1 MCFNNVLIGAVPHKF
16 DRKNNFF
23 LIPKL
28 RFPIPNDPSF
38 QKCHTDTIIDG
49 ELVLDKEPDGRVSYM
64 TASD

>member
-1 MCFNNVLIGAVPHKF
+1 MYSSVPVPHKF

-64 TASD
+64 AASD